1 MNTHKIILE
10 GFDHIQTAMLYAKL
24 GDIEIPNNVINISLT
39 QSINYGK
46 YDHIWYGGTMVIVQ
60 YKDNEFEL
68 VANGDIR
75 ANLYSKPDNNELAM
89 VKDKSNYGLF
99 YDEMASYIENDVQL
113 YQILDGKDPKYA
125 LDIHDENWFEVF
137 MIKIDGKPTQE
148 SYVSDFNNIYEAIAD
163 IVGRVEELR
172 KWYIEGE

>member
-24 GDIEIPNNVINISLT
+24 GDIEIPNSVINISLT

-75 ANLYSKPDNNELAM
+75 ANLYSKPDNTELAM
-89 VKDKSNYGLF
+89 VKDKSNYSLF
-99 YDEMASYIENDVQL
+99 YDEMASKVDVFSVCC
-113 YQILDGKDPKYA
+113 ISR
-125 LDIHDENWFEVF
+125 DIGVD
-137 MIKIDGKPTQE
+137 
-148 SYVSDFNNIYEAIAD
+148 SDFSFLGYD
-163 IVGRVEELR
+163 FLGSDFPFPLHLVL
-172 KWYIEGE
+172 K